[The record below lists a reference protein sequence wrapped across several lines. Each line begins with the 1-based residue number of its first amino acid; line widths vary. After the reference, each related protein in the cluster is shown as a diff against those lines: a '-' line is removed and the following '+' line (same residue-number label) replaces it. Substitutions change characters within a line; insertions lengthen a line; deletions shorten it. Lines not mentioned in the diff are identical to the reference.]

1 MRAKG
6 VRVFLPARTV
16 LAGVDG
22 SEQSERCAEWAT
34 AEAALLGASLHLVL
48 AYDTAHRREWA
59 DELVRGVAARCRAA
73 EPELHVRAQAVPGNP
88 AEDLVARSAEAA
100 LVVVGSR
107 GRGAIRDALLGSV
120 STAVATSAGCPAVVV
135 RGAGEPGPGP
145 VVVGLDLSPASRPAL
160 HFAFDCADRRGRELV
175 AVQALPDAYFL
186 PAILDDAERRRHQ
199 EDAEEQVSGQLAVW
213 REHYPDVVV
222 RRIATD
228 QHPVESLCEQAR
240 GARLLVVGHRSR
252 STPARPGSVALGVL
266 HHSPCPVAVVGDQVG
281 LDW

>member
-1 MRAKG
+1 M
-6 VRVFLPARTV
+6 FLPAKTV

-22 SEQSERCAEWAT
+22 SERSRRSAAWAT
-34 AEAALLGASLHLVL
+34 AEAAQLGASLHLVL
-48 AYDTAHRREWA
+48 AYDSAHRKTWA
-59 DELVRGVAARCRAA
+59 DESVRGVASECRSA
-73 EPELHVRAQAVPGNP
+73 EPELHVRAQAVQADA
-88 AEDLVARSAEAA
+88 AEDLVARSAGAA

-120 STAVATSAGCPAVVV
+120 STAVATRAGCPVVVV
-135 RGAGEPGPGP
+135 RGTGDPGPGP

-160 HFAFDCADRRGRELV
+160 HFAFDCANRHGRELV

-186 PAILDDAERRRHQ
+186 PAILGDAERRLHQ
-199 EDAEEQVSGQLAVW
+199 QDAEQQVSGQLAVW

-228 QHPVESLCEQAR
+228 QDPVEALDEQAR

-252 STPARPGSVALGVL
+252 STSTRPGSVALGAL